1 LLGRDLRGRALDGTF
16 HKTNA
21 PRVEAASPFFLKHGI
36 IITYGQPHPALF
48 RQPDSFYPHA
58 RPWGQTQ
65 QNWIKTLP
73 NKGGFACFRFYG
85 PTQPYFDRTWA
96 LPDIVE
102 VK

>member
-1 LLGRDLRGRALDGTF
+1 MDNPILRYFVSLT
-16 HKTNA
+16 
-21 PRVEAASPFFLKHGI
+21 V
-36 IITYGQPHPALF
+36 
-48 RQPDSFYPHA
+48 FYPHA
-58 RPWGQTQ
+58 RPWGQPQ

-73 NKGGFACFRFYG
+73 NKGWFAYFRFYG

>member
-1 LLGRDLRGRALDGTF
+1 L
-16 HKTNA
+16 
-21 PRVEAASPFFLKHGI
+21 
-36 IITYGQPHPALF
+36 
-48 RQPDSFYPHA
+48 
-58 RPWGQTQ
+58 PWGQTQ

-73 NKGGFACFRFYG
+73 NKGWFAYFRFYG